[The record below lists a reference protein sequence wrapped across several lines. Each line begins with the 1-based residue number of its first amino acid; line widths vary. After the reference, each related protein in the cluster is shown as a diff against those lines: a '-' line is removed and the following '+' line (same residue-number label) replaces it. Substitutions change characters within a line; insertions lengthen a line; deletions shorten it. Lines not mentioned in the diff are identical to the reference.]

1 MQILTMACF
10 PIAYPLLLIIY
21 FLLLYLLLITLL
33 ITYYLLF
40 ITCHL
45 PLAIHDVAKIDASI
59 RGKMNGCNEN
69 ENKREVVLKSR
80 GQYANVVSVVLL
92 IFYNRRNVSWIFSM

>member
-1 MQILTMACF
+1 MF
-10 PIAYPLLLIIY
+10 PYCLSPITY
-21 FLLLYLLLITLL
+21 YLFLITLL
-33 ITYYLLF
+33 ITYYFTYYLLF